1 MAGVKLTKAEIV
13 ETIYDETNEKS
24 SDLSRKNIQKIMDQ
38 VFEQIKQGLKQDKI
52 IELRGFGTFEIK
64 LRRGREEV
72 RNPKTG
78 EIFPGK
84 NHGVVSFRPGQELKQ
99 VAWPMRE

>member
-1 MAGVKLTKAEIV
+1 MSKTKFTKAEIV
-13 ETIYDETNEKS
+13 DSIFEEVDDVSKKKIHTIIDLLFEK
-24 SDLSRKNIQKIMDQ
+24 
-38 VFEQIKQGLKQDKI
+38 IKSGVSEDKI

-64 LRRGREEV
+64 LRRARSTV

-84 NHGVVSFRPGQELKQ
+84 NHGVVIFRPGQEMKKI
-99 VAWPMRE
+99 AWPMRK